1 MYRFLVILY
10 YIIYKLI
17 IIGIYAPN
25 EDNGAT
31 VKDIIIN
38 QLYIKYKVR
47 YLSIY
52 NYILQL

>member
-1 MYRFLVILY
+1 M
-10 YIIYKLI
+10 

-31 VKDIIIN
+31 VKYIIIN